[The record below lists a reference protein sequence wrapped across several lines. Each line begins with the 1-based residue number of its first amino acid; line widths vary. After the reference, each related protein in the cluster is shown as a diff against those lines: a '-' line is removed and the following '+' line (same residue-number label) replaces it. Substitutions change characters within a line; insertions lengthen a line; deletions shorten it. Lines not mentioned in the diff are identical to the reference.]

1 MAWLLN
7 NSSFA
12 QTSWTDSLSRTIEL
26 RISMVRYMCRP
37 SIFLL
42 SSPYTLVFAHSRT
55 LISPLP
61 MRIPPLLSF
70 YPLRCALRPVR
81 RIVVSNDGKQLPG
94 WDSSPTLFLLY
105 HLAVPAL
112 SNIPAALQSHHTH
125 RYSTSKISLP
135 PPLHIDPHSRSGYAL
150 PAKHRWIIREHSIVC
165 WRIDHVPSFT
175 TVTIP
180 FPKIS
185 FPKILTRRRK
195 DTSLRISMLSD
206 GDVRVSQK
214 FSLVGEKTRR

>member
-12 QTSWTDSLSRTIEL
+12 QTSWTDSFSRTIEL

-55 LISPLP
+55 LVSLLP

-112 SNIPAALQSHHTH
+112 SNIPAALQSHHT
-125 RYSTSKISLP
+125 RTGIPPRRSACLLPSTSTRTLAP
-135 PPLHIDPHSRSGYAL
+135 
-150 PAKHRWIIREHSIVC
+150 
-165 WRIDHVPSFT
+165 
-175 TVTIP
+175 VTHCQRN
-180 FPKIS
+180 
-185 FPKILTRRRK
+185 T
-195 DTSLRISMLSD
+195 D
-206 GDVRVSQK
+206 G
-214 FSLVGEKTRR
+214 